1 MVTDEF
7 AAQLF
12 IASDNIF
19 CKKQANAFSSEEVVS
34 YLNSKDISEI
44 EIIGVDGNSCIKE
57 SAKGAINSG
66 FSVSILLSCI
76 GVVNIPRF
84 EKTKEDLKKIGV
96 MLK

>member
-1 MVTDEF
+1 M
-7 AAQLF
+7 
-12 IASDNIF
+12 
-19 CKKQANAFSSEEVVS
+19 VS

-76 GVVNIPRF
+76 GVANIPRF
-84 EKTKEDLKKIGV
+84 EKTKEDLKRIGV

>member
-1 MVTDEF
+1 M
-7 AAQLF
+7 
-12 IASDNIF
+12 
-19 CKKQANAFSSEEVVS
+19 VS

-66 FSVSILLSCI
+66 FRVSILLSCI

-84 EKTKEDLKKIGV
+84 EKTKEDKNRCNVKVKI
-96 MLK
+96 LELRNA